1 MKLTEIEKKVRKE
14 LDKERYRHTMGVMYT
29 AASLAMAH
37 GGDLEKAMY
46 AGLLHD
52 CAKCIPNDKKMQL
65 CIKNK
70 IEITPSEQKSPFLLH
85 AKLGAFLAR
94 EQYGVKDLEVLH
106 AIRVHTTGAPYMN
119 LLDKILYIADY
130 IEPNRDKAPNLP
142 RVRIAAFQ
150 DLNET
155 MKLILQDTLHYLKEG
170 KGEFD
175 PMTIKAYEYFTQTN
189 KEESI

>member
-1 MKLTEIEKKVRKE
+1 MKQIDIEKKLRKE

-37 GGDLEKAMY
+37 GGDVEKAMI

-70 IEITPSEQKSPFLLH
+70 IEITPYEQRSPFLLH
-85 AKLGAFLAR
+85 AKLGAYLAR
-94 EQYGVKDLEVLH
+94 EQYGIKDLEILH
-106 AIRVHTTGAPYMN
+106 AIKVHTTGAPYMN
-119 LLDKILYIADY
+119 LLDKIIYIADY
-130 IEPNRDKAPNLP
+130 IEPNRDKAPDLP
-142 RVRIAAFQ
+142 NVRVAAFQ

-155 MKLILQDTLHYLKEG
+155 MKIILEDTLEYLKEG
-170 KGEFD
+170 KGELD
-175 PMTIKAYEYFTQTN
+175 PMTMKAYEYFTRSNQ
-189 KEESI
+189 EEE